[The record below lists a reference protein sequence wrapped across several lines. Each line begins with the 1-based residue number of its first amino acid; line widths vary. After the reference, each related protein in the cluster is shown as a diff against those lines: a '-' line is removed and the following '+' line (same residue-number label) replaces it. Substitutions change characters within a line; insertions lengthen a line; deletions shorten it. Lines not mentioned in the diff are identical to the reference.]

1 MNSAVTLASIYM
13 TGYKNVPIDMK
24 KAVRYYTIAADAGWG
39 NAQGQLGYLL
49 ATAPEG
55 VTPDPQKAF
64 SLLTMADRRQDSIG
78 TVGLGYCYF
87 KGIGVS
93 SKTLLIL
100 ILIYTYIL
108 DNNMISLDDC

>member
-1 MNSAVTLASIYM
+1 MNSAMTLASIYIS
-13 TGYKNVPIDMK
+13 GYKNIPIDMK
-24 KAVRYYTIAADAGWG
+24 KAVKYLTIAADSGWN

-55 VTPDPQKAF
+55 VTPDPQRAF
-64 SLLTMADRRQDSIG
+64 SLLTMADKRQDSMG

-93 SKTLLIL
+93 YFFLF
-100 ILIYTYIL
+100 
-108 DNNMISLDDC
+108 

>member
-1 MNSAVTLASIYM
+1 MNSAMTLASIYYS
-13 TGYKNVPIDMK
+13 GYKNVPIDMK
-24 KAVRYYTIAADAGWG
+24 KSVKYFTIAADASWS

-93 SKTLLIL
+93 FSFQLFIL
-100 ILIYTYIL
+100 HFQLESFICCFNFIL
-108 DNNMISLDDC
+108 